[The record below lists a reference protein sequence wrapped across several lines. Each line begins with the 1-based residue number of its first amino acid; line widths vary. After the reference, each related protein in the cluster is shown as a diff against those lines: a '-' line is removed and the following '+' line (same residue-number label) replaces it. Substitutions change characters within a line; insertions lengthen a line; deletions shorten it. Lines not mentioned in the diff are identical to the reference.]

1 MLRAMAM
8 SFRRSNEA
16 LAMEGKHYFSFF
28 IYLFQ
33 FKGKK
38 KTINLCMFEILR
50 FITFVCMIVIT
61 LKKALSFYYLIFSG
75 V

>member
-8 SFRRSNEA
+8 SFRGSNDA
-16 LAMEGKHYFSFF
+16 LAMEGKQYFSFF

-61 LKKALSFYYLIFSG
+61 LKKALSFYYLIFWG